1 MQYASLVRFPL
12 AIAALLVLT
21 ACDKSPDPYDG
32 KGESVVQGPV
42 DTGLLAD
49 PKDYQP
55 AKIPGAVT
63 PGLDGSGSGAP
74 TAATPDTSNADTQ
87 VRGAVLDLVGF
98 VRDQEVENALRLF
111 NEEQAKALLDNDA
124 FDPLFGTFEL
134 VDQLTRQLDKSKVDA
149 LLGGLRGAG
158 ATQPTWDLLDAEHAS
173 VKPNIGKVLFGPA
186 TTGDAMVVAKQ
197 EGVWRFQLDKP
208 LTAEDV
214 AAIVAYHQK
223 LQEQLT
229 KLIDYVSSVD
239 QVDEAVVT
247 AAATAALNGEEVQ
260 LPTASAPSE
269 KPAEEPGTTDTG
281 EPASAPAP
289 EPSGDPNE
297 TP

>member
-1 MQYASLVRFPL
+1 MQYASRVRFPL
-12 AIAALLVLT
+12 AITAALILT
-21 ACDKSPDPYDG
+21 ACDKAPDAYDG
-32 KGESVVQGPV
+32 KGEPIVQGPL

-55 AKIPGAVT
+55 AKVPGAVT
-63 PGLDGSGSGAP
+63 PGIDRAGDGAP
-74 TAATPDTSNADTQ
+74 AAATADTSDADTQ

-111 NEEQAKALLDNDA
+111 NAEQVKALLDDDA

-149 LLGGLRGAG
+149 LLGGLRGSG
-158 ATQPTWDLLDAEHAS
+158 AEQPTWDLLDAEHAS

-186 TTGDAMVVAKQ
+186 TPGDAMVLAKQ
-197 EGVWRFQLDKP
+197 DGAWRFQLDKP

-214 AAIVAYHQK
+214 AAIVAYHEK
-223 LQEQLT
+223 LQQQLT
-229 KLIDYVSSVD
+229 RLIDYVASVD
-239 QVDEAVVT
+239 PVDDAVVA
-247 AAATAALNGEEVQ
+247 AAATAALNGEDVQ
-260 LPTASAPSE
+260 LPTASAPAE
-269 KPAEEPGTTDTG
+269 RPPAEPGDSETG
-281 EPASAPAP
+281 APASAPAP